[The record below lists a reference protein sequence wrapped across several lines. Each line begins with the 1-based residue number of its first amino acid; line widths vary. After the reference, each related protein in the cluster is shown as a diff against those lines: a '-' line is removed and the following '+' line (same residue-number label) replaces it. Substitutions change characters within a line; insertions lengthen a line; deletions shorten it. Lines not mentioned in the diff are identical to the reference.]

1 MGIFDFFKHADIN
14 EGLEEYKRSAGAV
27 LLDVR
32 SEQEYKNGHIP
43 GSINVPLPHIDEV
56 AFVAESMDTP
66 LFVYCHSGARSRQAA
81 SLLEYKGYSNVK
93 NIGGIAAYFGNL
105 AH

>member
-14 EGLEEYKRSAGAV
+14 AGLEEYAKTEGAV

-32 SEQEYKNGHIP
+32 SEQEYKNGHVP
-43 GSINVPLPHIDEV
+43 GSKNIPLPSIDEV
-56 AFVAESMDTP
+56 TFMAEDMDTP

-81 SLLEYKGYSNVK
+81 SLLEYKGYTNVK
-93 NIGGIAAYFGNL
+93 NIGGITAYRGKVL
-105 AH
+105 R